1 VSPRVKRRFH
11 TIIRRSGIRPERV
24 LEVGGV
30 MGEGSLLRFPELAGA
45 ERYCLNL
52 VAMPSDDGITAVKG
66 NANDMSMFKR
76 DSFDLVVCCST
87 LEHDKRFWL
96 SVAEMR
102 RVLRPGGLLVVG
114 VPGYVKDAERDQG
127 RSTLTYRVHYSFD
140 YYRFSEQAMREV
152 IFEGM
157 ERVRVRPLGTP
168 PRLIGHARKPRRAGY
183 RALAAR
189 KARRL
194 RARVLTRARAGY
206 SQPRR
211 RKSAT
216 STPSTTTRK
225 PSTT

>member
-1 VSPRVKRRFH
+1 VSPKVKRRFH
-11 TIIRRSGIRPERV
+11 QIIRRSGIKPERV

-45 ERYCLNL
+45 ERVCLNL
-52 VAMPSDDGITAVKG
+52 VEMPSDQEITAVTG
-66 NANDMSMFKR
+66 NANDMSDFKR
-76 DSFDLVVCCST
+76 DSFDLVLCCST

-96 SVAEMR
+96 SVGEMK

-114 VPGYVKDAERDQG
+114 VPGYVKDEERDQG

-168 PRLIGHARKPRRAGY
+168 PRLIGHGWKPGRPSYRARATRTVRRA
-183 RALAAR
+183 
-189 KARRL
+189 RRTATRV
-194 RARVLTRARAGY
+194 RARVLERV
-206 SQPRR
+206 
-211 RKSAT
+211 
-216 STPSTTTRK
+216 
-225 PSTT
+225 